1 MKNRT
6 RIVAAMVGPVILLY
20 RTADHCRRPIYE
32 KRRSRLHHDGR

>member
-6 RIVAAMVGPVILLY
+6 RIVAAMVGSAIEQNN
-20 RTADHCRRPIYE
+20 RADHCRRPIYE